1 MFQSR
6 FCSSVCGL
14 LAVCLLPLLG
24 CSGSDRPALA
34 KASGKVTLNGEPVSG
49 ATVMFLPAKGGR
61 AASGVTDA
69 NGVYRMSGYDDPELG
84 VAVGE
89 HRVSVSKIGGEGA
102 FALAP
107 AAPASEDPNANLVSP
122 IAFQAED
129 PLNPPKIEYLVP
141 QKYGNPESSGLTV
154 TVPAEG
160 SDQLNLELT
169 K

>member
-14 LAVCLLPLLG
+14 IVVCLLPLLG
-24 CSGSDRPALA
+24 CSGSDRPELA

-49 ATVMFLPAKGGR
+49 ASVMYVPATGGR
-61 AASGVTDA
+61 AASGVTDE
-69 NGVYRMSGYDDPELG
+69 NGVYRMSSYDDPELG

-89 HRVSVSKIGGEGA
+89 HRVSVSKIGGDGA
-102 FALAP
+102 FALSP
-107 AAPASEDPNANLVSP
+107 AAPAPADPNANLVSP
-122 IAFQAED
+122 IAFKDED
-129 PLNPPKIEYLVP
+129 PMNPPKIEYLVP
-141 QKYGNPESSGLTV
+141 HKYGNPESSGLTV
-154 TVPAEG
+154 TVPADG